1 MTTLA
6 KLLIVATTFPHRSDS
21 QQPRFV
27 LDLCKS
33 VSATFQQRVIVPSG
47 TGLVPVETV
56 EDLDVRRFRYFLKKK
71 ETLAYGS
78 GIMANL
84 KSQPLRW
91 ALLPFFMMSI
101 VLATARQ
108 VRKYKPDVIHAHWW
122 FPAGFAVVI
131 ALKLI
136 RSECP
141 VVVTCHGGDYYVVG
155 KKFPQLM
162 RWVLQQSDMIT
173 MVSTAMLKDAIS
185 AGINSAKLQRSP
197 MGVDLSKRFFTTDG
211 KREGVI
217 YVGRL
222 VEKKG
227 VDVLL
232 RAWSLC
238 PESVRRNGL
247 TIIGDGEQQHYLLAL
262 ADRLAITDTVRF
274 ASPVS
279 HEKLPEVLNSAK
291 LLVFP
296 SVVAEDNDQEG
307 LGLVPIEAM
316 GCGCPVLASD
326 IPPLHDVIETGVN
339 GEFFEMGNEH
349 QLAKSLTDLMSNKS
363 QLQKYSENGRS
374 SVLDQYDWPRIG
386 ETYSSMYQQLI
397 DTERHQ

>member
-47 TGLVPVETV
+47 TGLVPVEIV

-141 VVVTCHGGDYYVVG
+141 LVVTCHGGDYYVVG
-155 KKFPQLM
+155 KKFPRLM
-162 RWVLQQSDMIT
+162 RWVLQQSDLIA

-349 QLAKSLTDLMSNKS
+349 QLAKSLTELMSNKS
-363 QLQKYSENGRS
+363 QLQEYSENGRS
-374 SVLDQYDWPRIG
+374 SVLHQYDWPRIG